1 MELFKLLGT
10 IAVNNEAAMAALD
23 ETTQKADD
31 AGQQTQ
37 SAFGKIGT
45 AALTI
50 GKAVVTAGAA
60 LGGAWIAAIE
70 GTREYRTHMG
80 MLDAAFQTS
89 GHSATAARQTY
100 SDLNAVLGDSG
111 QATEAAQQLAK
122 VADNE
127 EELAT
132 LTHTLT
138 GVYAT
143 FGESLPLEGLA
154 EGINHSAK
162 LGEVQG
168 SLADALEWSGITVE
182 DFNKKL
188 ESCSTEQERQDLIV
202 KTLNDTYAKAG
213 DQYKQTNADVIAA
226 NKAQEKLTNAFAE
239 LGRIGEPI
247 LTAIKEKVADMVT
260 AAVPHLQNFVNKVK
274 DLKKWIK
281 ENENTIDAWVAVIIG
296 ATVSIG
302 AFLLVLKW
310 SAIMGAATKAVKAT
324 RAAILLFNTALRANP
339 IGLVVSLLAGLVAA
353 FVYLWNNNKGFRDFW
368 ISMWAKVRSA
378 SGTAVDWIKNKF
390 AALKSALGV
399 VKTTFGNIQKTISD
413 KLNSARDKV
422 KSVIDKIK
430 GFFNTTLKFRG
441 LKMPSIKL
449 TMQKGSGLM
458 AKAADLLGLSGVP
471 KFSVKWNAEGAILR
485 RATIFGRD
493 ANGQLQG
500 GGEAGA
506 EAVAPIETLKSYIRE
521 AIRADDEAIIRT
533 LIEQNRLLM
542 DFLARIMPQH
552 IALDTGALVGV
563 LTPAIDMQLA
573 DRWNHAARGN
583 TR

>member
-10 IAVNNEAAMAALD
+10 IAVNNEAAMDALD
-23 ETTQKADD
+23 ETTQKAES

-80 MLDAAFQTS
+80 MLDTAFQTS
-89 GHSATAARQTY
+89 GLSAQAAKQTY

-122 VADNE
+122 IADNE

-138 GVYAT
+138 GVYAS
-143 FGESLPLEGLA
+143 FGEALPLEGLA

-213 DQYKQTNADVIAA
+213 DQYKQTNADVLAA
-226 NKAQEKLTNAFAE
+226 NKAQEKLTHAFAE

-260 AAVPHLQNFVNKVK
+260 AAVPHIQKFITKVK

-281 ENENTIDAWVAVIIG
+281 DNENTIDAWVAVIIG

-310 SAIMGAATKAVKAT
+310 SAIMSAATKAVKAT
-324 RAAILLFNTALRANP
+324 RAAILLFNAALRANP

-368 ISMWAKVRSA
+368 IKMWDKIKSVSGSA
-378 SGTAVDWIKNKF
+378 VNWVKTKF
-390 AALKSALGV
+390 NALKSALGV

-413 KLNSARDKV
+413 KLTSAQNKV

-430 GFFNTTLKFRG
+430 GFFNTTLKFKG

-506 EAVAPIETLKSYIRE
+506 EAVAPIETLQAYIRE

-542 DFLARIMPQH
+542 DFLARIMPQQ
-552 IALDTGALVGV
+552 IALDTGALVGA
-563 LTPAIDMQLA
+563 LTPAIDTQLA
-573 DRWNHAARGN
+573 DRWIHATRGN

>member
-89 GHSATAARQTY
+89 GLSATAARQTY

-122 VADNE
+122 IADNE
-127 EELAT
+127 DELST

-213 DQYKQTNADVIAA
+213 DQYKQTNADVLAA
-226 NKAQEKLTNAFAE
+226 NKAQEKLTAAFAE

-310 SAIMGAATKAVKAT
+310 SAIMSAATKAVKAT

-368 ISMWAKVRSA
+368 ISMWAKVKSA

-399 VKTTFGNIQKTISD
+399 VKTTFGNIQKTITD

-430 GFFNTTLKFRG
+430 GYFSTTLKFKG

-449 TMQKGSGLM
+449 TMTKGSGLM